1 MNKADNLAS
10 AAGQSHSAPSS
21 IDLLIVGGGVM
32 GLWAAV
38 KAERLGLKTLLVE
51 QNRLG
56 QGASGG
62 LIGALMAHMPDKWSE
77 KKQFQFDAL
86 VALEAEIAELEAAT
100 GCSAGYRRCGR
111 IIPLPKPHL
120 RDIALR
126 HEQDA
131 TTNWARDG
139 RQFHWHVLDSPPVA
153 GYLGDTSMAGGFV
166 HDTLAARMSPR
177 SMGRALS
184 AFLKTA
190 QNVTVVE
197 GVGVSSLDPDRAQAT
212 LSTGETVSFGHV
224 IVSAGYQSFPL
235 LQQSLNLAGA
245 APLGQAVK
253 GQSALMKADI
263 DPAMPV
269 LFLGGLYVVPHDD
282 GMVAVGSTSEE
293 SFAEPF
299 TTDAQLDV
307 FIEKA
312 RQLVPALEKAEVV
325 ERWAGL
331 RPKAIDRDP
340 MVGSLPEH
348 PRLVALTGGF
358 KVSFGLAHR
367 LADAALSVVQGIEPR
382 LPQSFLLESH
392 IAVATKSS

>member
-21 IDLLIVGGGVM
+21 VDLLIVGGGVM

-51 QNRLG
+51 QDRLG

-62 LIGALMAHMPDKWSE
+62 LIGALMAHMPDRWSE

-86 VALEAEIAELEAAT
+86 VALEAEVAELEAAT
-100 GCSAGYRRCGR
+100 GFSAGYRRCGR

-131 TTNWARDG
+131 KTNWARDG
-139 RQFHWHVLDSPPVA
+139 RQFHWHVLDAPPVA
-153 GYLGDTSMAGGFV
+153 DYLADASMAGGFV

-177 SMGRALS
+177 SMGRTLS
-184 AFLKTA
+184 AFLKIA

-245 APLGQAVK
+245 APLGQPVK

-312 RQLVPALEKAEVV
+312 RQLVPALEKADVV

-367 LADAALSVVQGIEPR
+367 LADAALSVVQGIKPT

-392 IAVATKSS
+392 IDVATKSS

>member
-10 AAGQSHSAPSS
+10 AAGQSHSSPSS
-21 IDLLIVGGGVM
+21 VDVLIVGGGVM

-51 QNRLG
+51 QNLLG

-62 LIGALMAHMPDKWSE
+62 LIGALMAHMPDRWSE

-100 GCSAGYRRCGR
+100 GFSAGYRRCGR

-131 TTNWARDG
+131 KTNWMRDG
-139 RQFHWHVLDSPPVA
+139 RQFHWHVLDAPPVA
-153 GYLGDTSMAGGFV
+153 GYLADASMAGGFV

-235 LQQSLNLAGA
+235 LQQSLNLVGA
-245 APLGQAVK
+245 APLGQPVK

-312 RQLVPALEKAEVV
+312 RHLVPALENAEVV

-340 MVGSLPEH
+340 MVGSLPAH

-358 KVSFGLAHR
+358 KVSFGLANR
-367 LADAALSVVQGIEPR
+367 LADAALSVVQGIEPK

>member
-51 QNRLG
+51 QNLLG

-62 LIGALMAHMPDKWSE
+62 LIGALMAHMPDRWSE

-100 GCSAGYRRCGR
+100 GFSAGYRRCGR

-131 TTNWARDG
+131 KTNWAQDG
-139 RQFHWHVLDSPPVA
+139 RQFHWHVLDAPPVA
-153 GYLGDTSMAGGFV
+153 GYLADASMAGGFV

-197 GVGVSSLDPDRAQAT
+197 GLGVSSLDPDRAQAT

-235 LQQSLNLAGA
+235 LQQSLNLVGA
-245 APLGQAVK
+245 APLGQPVK

-293 SFAEPF
+293 SFSEPF

-307 FIEKA
+307 FIEQA
-312 RQLVPALEKAEVV
+312 RNLVPALENAEVV

-367 LADAALSVVQGIEPR
+367 LADAALSVVQGIEPK

>member
-1 MNKADNLAS
+1 MNKADNLAG
-10 AAGQSHSAPSS
+10 AAGQSHSVPSS
-21 IDLLIVGGGVM
+21 INLLIVGGGVM

-51 QNRLG
+51 ENRLG

-62 LIGALMAHMPDKWSE
+62 LVGALMPHMPDKWNE

-86 VALEAEIAELEAAT
+86 VALEAEVAELQAAT
-100 GCSAGYRRCGR
+100 GLSAGYRRCGR

-131 TTNWARDG
+131 KANWKHSD
-139 RQFHWHVLDSPPVA
+139 RQFHWHVLDAPPVT
-153 GYLGDTSMAGGFV
+153 GYLSSELMAGGFV

-177 SMGRALS
+177 SVGKALA
-184 AFLKTA
+184 AFLQTA
-190 QNVTVVE
+190 KHVTVIE
-197 GVGVSSLDPDRAQAT
+197 GLGVRSLDMDRAQAVH
-212 LSTGETVSFGHV
+212 SNGETISFGHV

-235 LQQSLNLAGA
+235 LEQSLKLDVAK
-245 APLGQAVK
+245 PLGQPVK
-253 GQSALMKADI
+253 GQSALLKADI

-269 LFLGGLYVVPHDD
+269 VFLGGLYVVPHDN
-282 GMVAVGSTSEE
+282 GMVAIGSTSEE
-293 SFAEPF
+293 SFTEPF
-299 TTDAQLDV
+299 TTDAQLDGLV
-307 FIEKA
+307 EKA
-312 RQLVPALEKAEVV
+312 RQLIPALENAEVV

-340 MVGSLPEH
+340 MVGAH
-348 PRLVALTGGF
+348 PQHSRLVALTGGF

-367 LADAALSVVQGIEPR
+367 LADAALCVVQGEKPQ
-382 LPQSFLLESH
+382 LPNSFSLENH
-392 IAVATKSS
+392 IAVATKTS

>member
-10 AAGQSHSAPSS
+10 AAGQSHSSPSS
-21 IDLLIVGGGVM
+21 VDLLIVGGGVM

-51 QNRLG
+51 QNLLG

-62 LIGALMAHMPDKWSE
+62 LIGALMAHMPDRWSE

-100 GCSAGYRRCGR
+100 GFSAGYRRCGR

-131 TTNWARDG
+131 KTNWAQDG
-139 RQFHWHVLDSPPVA
+139 RQFHWHVLDAPPVA
-153 GYLGDTSMAGGFV
+153 GYLADASMAGGFV

-197 GVGVSSLDPDRAQAT
+197 GVGVSSLDPDRAQAK

-235 LQQSLNLAGA
+235 LQQSLNLVGA
-245 APLGQAVK
+245 APLGQPVK

-293 SFAEPF
+293 SFSEPF

-312 RQLVPALEKAEVV
+312 RNLVPALGNAEVV

-340 MVGSLPEH
+340 MVGSLPAH

-367 LADAALSVVQGIEPR
+367 LADAALSVVQGIEPK

>member
-10 AAGQSHSAPSS
+10 AAGQSHSVPSS
-21 IDLLIVGGGVM
+21 VDLLIVGGGVM
-32 GLWAAV
+32 GLWASV
-38 KAERLGLKTLLVE
+38 KAERLGLKTLLIE
-51 QNRLG
+51 QNRVG
-56 QGASGG
+56 HGASGG

-86 VALEAEIAELEAAT
+86 VALEAEVAELEAAT
-100 GCSAGYRRCGR
+100 GLSAGYRRCGR

-131 TTNWARDG
+131 KINWSRDG
-139 RQFHWHVLDSPPVA
+139 RQFHWHVLDAPPVA
-153 GYLGDTSMAGGFV
+153 GYLADTPMAGGFV
-166 HDTLAARMSPR
+166 HDTLAGRMSPR

-184 AFLKTA
+184 GFLKTA
-190 QNVTVVE
+190 KNVTVVE
-197 GVGVSSLDPDRAQAT
+197 GVGVNSLDPNLAQAT

-235 LQQSLNLAGA
+235 LQQSLNLADA
-245 APLGQAVK
+245 APLGQPVK

-269 LFLGGLYVVPHDD
+269 VFLGGLYVVPHDD
-282 GMVAVGSTSEE
+282 GMVAIGSTSEE
-293 SFAEPF
+293 NFAEPS

-307 FIEKA
+307 LIDKV
-312 RQLVPALEKAEVV
+312 RQLVPALENAEVV

-340 MVGSLPEH
+340 MVGSLPDH

-367 LADAALSVVQGIEPR
+367 LADAALSVVQGVEPE
-382 LPQSFLLESH
+382 LPKSFLLESH